1 MIRCFLQAASILHKV
16 EKRPVVVLAAAM
28 LAIVPVLPAELWLM
42 KELIDRIQ
50 GWNPSLSSY
59 PILTSAAWLAALML
73 VNNIGLGVP
82 IPMALTR
89 INEIGALEQQRL
101 VLEKTSR
108 LPLQSVESPSVKD
121 IRERALRVSL
131 HEIYNTGLQW
141 IQQLIQAA
149 LLVSIL
155 LAFGQWIPL
164 AAIIGAT
171 VLLSIVTGKS
181 VRSLEK
187 LSRSQTPDQRLMDHY
202 AGLMTGKEAAKEIR
216 LFGHAPELEKRWR
229 GLYERQSRDRR
240 TAVRVSELRKL
251 GPELLLALLSGLL
264 LALLVLLP
272 GARTFTAGDF
282 AVLFMTMT
290 MLLAKLPEIVR
301 TGGSFQKLYM
311 RWEDFRTY
319 LELEEDAS
327 AGNAGR
333 AETCGR
339 SAAGGGLR
347 LSDVS
352 FRYPGMDR
360 KALDG
365 IRMTIPPGCRAAL
378 VGENGSGKSTLVK
391 LLAGFYQPSEGG
403 IDWGG
408 LPASGLELDR
418 EPERERNVKL
428 AAVFQ
433 DFSQLHVRL
442 RENVALGQLAEL
454 HNDPAIEAALRSAGY
469 RKSGLDTQLG
479 AAFGGIEP
487 SGGEWQ
493 KIATARA
500 LMRDADFVFFDEPTA
515 ALDPQAEREAF
526 ELFMKV
532 TEGKSALLVTHRL
545 GAAKQAD
552 LVFVLRQGKLV
563 EQGTHEELMRMN
575 GEYCRMYRTQA
586 SWYSRD

>member
-1 MIRCFLQAASILHKV
+1 MIRCFLQAASILYQV

-50 GWNPSLSSY
+50 GWNPSLGSY
-59 PILTSAAWLAALML
+59 PILTAAAWLAALML
-73 VNNIGLGVP
+73 MNNIGLGVP

-89 INEIGALEQQRL
+89 INEIGALEQQQL

-108 LPLQSVESPSVKD
+108 LPLQSVEAPSVKD
-121 IRERALRVSL
+121 IRERALLVSL

-141 IQQLIQAA
+141 MQQLIQAA

-164 AAIIGAT
+164 AAVIGAT

-202 AGLMTGKEAAKEIR
+202 ARLMTGKEAAKEIR
-216 LFGHAPELEKRWR
+216 LFGHASELEKRWR

-272 GARTFTAGDF
+272 EARTFTAGDF

-290 MLLAKLPEIVR
+290 MLLAKLPDIVR
-301 TGGSFQKLYM
+301 TGGAFQRLYM
-311 RWEDFRTY
+311 KWEDFRAY
-319 LELEEDAS
+319 LELDEDVPAEY
-327 AGNAGR
+327 AGR
-333 AETCGR
+333 AGACGG

-352 FRYPGMDR
+352 FRYPGADR

-391 LLAGFYQPSEGG
+391 LLAGFYRPSEGC

-408 LPASGLELDR
+408 LPAGGR
-418 EPERERNVKL
+418 EPDRERNVKL

-433 DFSQLHVRL
+433 DFSQLHVQL

-469 RKSGLDTQLG
+469 RKSGLDMQLG

-545 GAAKQAD
+545 GAAKLAD

-575 GEYCRMYRTQA
+575 GEYSRMYRTQA
-586 SWYSRD
+586 SWYSGD